1 MDNESSTSI
10 KSMLIF
16 VSVFLVIFLAFFFL
30 FWRPTTS
37 SLRNYQTELSNK
49 EAELIQLE
57 RDAKDWPDSITRDR
71 LKQYESELERL
82 WELIPTKEEVA
93 MLIDEIQTHARACDL
108 QIQSLVRI
116 QDRQATSRTVPGKD
130 QDQPKQE
137 SKYVKVPYQIAL
149 GGSYFGLIRF
159 LQRLEDSKRLVTITS
174 IKVNAGKEDL
184 PMDSEVQFN
193 IYYSKVGVEK
203 G

>member
-1 MDNESSTSI
+1 MDNESSAGI
-10 KSMLIF
+10 KSMLII
-16 VSVFLVIFLAFFFL
+16 VSVFLVIFLAFFFF
-30 FWRPTTS
+30 FWRPTTTR
-37 SLRNYQTELSNK
+37 LRNYQKELSDK

-57 RDAKDWPDSITRDR
+57 RDAKDWPESITRDR
-71 LKQYESELERL
+71 LRQYESELERL

-108 QIQSLVRI
+108 QIQSLVRL
-116 QDRQATSRTVPGKD
+116 QDKQAASRTVPGKGET
-130 QDQPKQE
+130 QPKPE
-137 SKYVKVPYQIAL
+137 PKYVRVPYKIAL

-159 LQRLEDSKRLVTITS
+159 LQRLEDSKRLVTVTS

-184 PMDSEVQFN
+184 PMDSEVEFN

>member
-1 MDNESSTSI
+1 MDNESSASV
-10 KSMLIF
+10 KNLLIF
-16 VSVFLVIFLAFFFL
+16 VSIFLVFFLAFFFF
-30 FWRPTTS
+30 FWRPTNA
-37 SLRNYQTELSNK
+37 SLRNYQEELSNK

-108 QIQSLVRI
+108 QIQSLVRL
-116 QDRQATSRTVPGKD
+116 QDKQPATRTVPGKD
-130 QDQPKQE
+130 QAQPKPE
-137 SKYVKVPYQIAL
+137 PKYVRVPYKIAL
-149 GGSYFGLIRF
+149 GGNYFGLIKF
-159 LQRLEDSKRLVTITS
+159 LQRLEDSKRLVTVTG

-184 PMDSEVQFN
+184 PMDSEIQFN

>member
-1 MDNESSTSI
+1 MDNESSASI
-10 KSMLIF
+10 KSLLIF
-16 VSVFLVIFLAFFFL
+16 VSVFLVIFLAFFFF
-30 FWRPTTS
+30 FWRPTTA

-71 LKQYESELERL
+71 LRQYESELERL
-82 WELIPTKEEVA
+82 WELIPTREEVA
-93 MLIDEIQTHARACDL
+93 MLLDEIQTHARACDL

-116 QDRQATSRTVPGKD
+116 QDRQANSRTIPGKD
-130 QDQPKQE
+130 QAQPKQE
-137 SKYVKVPYQIAL
+137 PKYVRVPYKIAL

-184 PMDSEVQFN
+184 PMDSELQFN

>member
-1 MDNESSTSI
+1 MDNESSASI

-16 VSVFLVIFLAFFFL
+16 VSVFLVIFLAFFFF
-30 FWRPTTS
+30 FWRPTTA
-37 SLRNYQTELSNK
+37 SLRNYQTELSDK

-108 QIQSLVRI
+108 QIQSLVRV
-116 QDRQATSRTVPGKD
+116 QDRQAISRTVPGKD
-130 QDQPKQE
+130 QNQPKQE
-137 SKYVKVPYQIAL
+137 PKYVKVPYKIAL

-174 IKVNAGKEDL
+174 IKVNAGKENL
-184 PMDSEVQFN
+184 PMDSELQFN

>member
-1 MDNESSTSI
+1 MDNESSASI

-30 FWRPTTS
+30 FWRPTTA
-37 SLRNYQTELSNK
+37 SLRNYQTELSDK

-82 WELIPTKEEVA
+82 WELIPTREEVA

-116 QDRQATSRTVPGKD
+116 QERQAPSRTVPGKD
-130 QDQPKQE
+130 QNQPKRE
-137 SKYVKVPYQIAL
+137 PKYVKVPYKIAL

-159 LQRLEDSKRLVTITS
+159 LQRLEDSKRLVTVTS
-174 IKVNAGKEDL
+174 IKVNAGKENL
-184 PMDSEVQFN
+184 PMDSELQFN

>member
-1 MDNESSTSI
+1 MDNESSAGI
-10 KSMLIF
+10 KSLLIF
-16 VSVFLVIFLAFFFL
+16 VSVFLVIFLAFFFF
-30 FWRPTTS
+30 FWRPTTA

-71 LKQYESELERL
+71 LRQYESELERL
-82 WELIPTKEEVA
+82 WELIPSREEVA
-93 MLIDEIQTHARACDL
+93 MLLDEIQTHARACDL

-116 QDRQATSRTVPGKD
+116 QDRQANSRTVPGKG
-130 QDQPKQE
+130 QAQPKQE
-137 SKYVKVPYQIAL
+137 PKYVRVPYKIAL

-184 PMDSEVQFN
+184 PMDSELQFN

>member
-1 MDNESSTSI
+1 MDNESSAGV
-10 KSMLIF
+10 KSMLII

-30 FWRPTTS
+30 FWRPTTAR
-37 SLRNYQTELSNK
+37 LRNYQKELSDK

-57 RDAKDWPDSITRDR
+57 RDAKDWPESITRDR
-71 LKQYESELERL
+71 LGQYESELERL

-108 QIQSLVRI
+108 RIQSLVRI
-116 QDRQATSRTVPGKD
+116 QDKQAASRTAPGKD
-130 QDQPKQE
+130 QTQPRPE
-137 SKYVKVPYQIAL
+137 PKYVRVPYKIAL

-159 LQRLEDSKRLVTITS
+159 LQRLEDSKRLVTVTS

-184 PMDSEVQFN
+184 PMDSEVEFN